1 MKENEFDIYVRNLM
15 AEAEESV
22 SPDVWKGVE
31 AGLDRTARKRAVP
44 VWLWR
49 GLGAAAVAAAAAA
62 FVLLR
67 PAQNLSNQPTIQQP
81 VALATDASLPA
92 ATQPEE
98 DDVTPVAPVTP
109 IQDIPDIQEQAKRLQ
124 GRVAQVVPSP
134 AASEATEEPA
144 VPEQAID
151 QTAGQTDQEP
161 AIRRPD
167 TVIDPDATTATDLDA
182 TDTAEAE
189 PQESFVSDEDAFRQ
203 LAFEEQKARRQGGF
217 SMGLLGNI
225 QSNTR
230 PDAPSSTVRRTTGFF
245 VKPAPTET
253 KISREGTEFSF
264 GLPVSAGISFR
275 YDFSPR
281 WGIGTG
287 VVYTN
292 LSRSFLG
299 DYQEVENG
307 EFVKKLFDTD
317 ITNQQHYIGIPV
329 NVFFNIVNTG
339 SWNFHARIDGMG
351 EKMVDNLFLIHDSE
365 GDIHL
370 HQKAQG
376 LQFSAGLGL
385 GVEFKF
391 SPNVGIYFDP
401 TLRYYF
407 DGNQPRSIRTIQPLR
422 MDFEAGM
429 RFSFGK

>member
-15 AEAEESV
+15 AGAEESV

-31 AGLDRTARKRAVP
+31 AGLDRAARRRVVP
-44 VWLWR
+44 AWLWS
-49 GLGAAAVAAAAAA
+49 GVAAAAVAAAVAA
-62 FVLLR
+62 FVLLH

-81 VALATDASLPA
+81 VAQATDAPLPA

-98 DDVTPVAPVTP
+98 DDVTP
-109 IQDIPDIQEQAKRLQ
+109 IQKQAVRLK
-124 GRVAQVVPSP
+124 GRVAQVLEVPVAP
-134 AASEATEEPA
+134 EAAEEFPVAVEAPEEPA
-144 VPEQAID
+144 S
-151 QTAGQTDQEP
+151 
-161 AIRRPD
+161 RRPD
-167 TVIDPDATTATDLDA
+167 AVIALDA
-182 TDTAEAE
+182 DA
-189 PQESFVSDEDAFRQ
+189 QKGVVSDDEALRQ
-203 LAFEEQKARRQGGF
+203 LAFEEHKTHRKGEL
-217 SMGLLGNI
+217 SMSILGNI

-230 PDAPSSTVRRTTGFF
+230 PDGPINKMRRTSGSFF
-245 VKPAPTET
+245 VPAPT
-253 KISREGTEFSF
+253 KPGISREGTEFSF
-264 GLPVSAGISFR
+264 GLPVSAGIGLR
-275 YDFSPR
+275 YDFNPR

-299 DYQEVENG
+299 DYGKELEDG
-307 EFVKKLFDTD
+307 TISTLYDTD

-339 SWNFHARIDGMG
+339 NWNFHVRLDGMG
-351 EKMVDNLFLIHDSE
+351 EKLVDNHFLVHDSD

-370 HQKAQG
+370 HQKAEG
-376 LQFSAGLGL
+376 LQFSAGVGVGL
-385 GVEFKF
+385 EFKF

-422 MDFEAGM
+422 MDFEAGL
-429 RFSFGK
+429 RFSLGR

>member
-1 MKENEFDIYVRNLM
+1 MKENEFDIFDIQVRNLM

-31 AGLDRTARKRAVP
+31 AGLDRAARKRVVP

-49 GLGAAAVAAAAAA
+49 GLAAAAVAAAAAA

-81 VALATDASLPA
+81 VAQATDAPLPA

-98 DDVTPVAPVTP
+98 DGVTPVAPLQDV
-109 IQDIPDIQEQAKRLQ
+109 QDIQDIQEQAKRLQ
-124 GRVAQVVPSP
+124 GRVAQVVNSP
-134 AASEATEEPA
+134 AAPEVTEEIV
-144 VPEQAID
+144 VPEQATEQAAEQAAE
-151 QTAGQTDQEP
+151 QTTEELGT
-161 AIRRPD
+161 RRPD
-167 TVIDPDATTATDLDA
+167 AVVASDAA
-182 TDTAEAE
+182 

-203 LAFEEQKARRQGGF
+203 LAFEERQVRRQRGF
-217 SMGLLGNI
+217 SVGVLGNI

-230 PDAPSSTVRRTTGFF
+230 PDAPSSTIRRSTGFF
-245 VKPAPTET
+245 VMPAPTET

-264 GLPVSAGISFR
+264 GLPVSAGLSLR

-307 EFVKKLFDTD
+307 EFTKKLFDTD

-339 SWNFHARIDGMG
+339 NWNFHARMDGMG
-351 EKMVDNLFLIHDSE
+351 EKLVDNHFLIHDSE

-370 HQKAQG
+370 HQKAEG
-376 LQFSAGLGL
+376 LQFSAGLGI

-391 SPNVGIYFDP
+391 SPYVGIYFDP

-407 DGNQPRSIRTIQPLR
+407 NGNQPRSIRTIQPLR
-422 MDFEAGM
+422 MDFEAGV
-429 RFSFGK
+429 RFKLGK